1 MRDALRPGA
10 PSPASSWFARWLRF
24 PLVVRFGLVGGAAQV
39 VYLGALIPALATGM
53 HYLLAVVTA
62 QVVTIA
68 FAFPM
73 HKYLVF
79 RSDGPI
85 RRQFLMFL
93 GVWWTG
99 AVASFLGVLVLV
111 EVVGLA
117 PLPAQL
123 VVMVLIAA
131 WSFVANHRISF
142 ARRKPSVVD
151 QDPSLQEASP

>member
-1 MRDALRPGA
+1 MGDAPGLGV
-10 PSPASSWFARWLRF
+10 PSPTSVWSARWLRL
-24 PLVVRFGLVGGAAQV
+24 PMMVRFGVVGGAAQV
-39 VYLGALIPALATGM
+39 VYLVALVAALATGI
-53 HYLLAVVTA
+53 HYLLAVVAA

-99 AVASFLGVLVLV
+99 AAASFLGVLLLV
-111 EVVGLA
+111 EVVGLD

-123 VVMVLIAA
+123 VVMVLIAV
-131 WSFVANHRISF
+131 WSFVANSRLSF
-142 ARRKPSVVD
+142 ARRHPTVVD
-151 QDPSLQEASP
+151 QDPNLQEASP